1 MNVCK
6 YLLYI
11 GREKEMSL
19 FLNELQHVS
28 EHTQRDPGVIVIVG
42 SGGIGKTKLLRAMKA
57 RAAEMGFRV
66 VSGVGG
72 LVEQNTPFFTV
83 KTLITRLLELDSCKN
98 IHDRE
103 QLILD
108 HVKDEQMR
116 QLLPLLNDIL
126 VLKVTHTSMCTYA
139 SIHVCVWFTVNRRYA
154 CNMLLLAVSTDLYH
168 SAHAS

>member
-1 MNVCK
+1 
-6 YLLYI
+6 
-11 GREKEMSL
+11 MSL

-28 EHTQRDPGVIVIVG
+28 EHTQRYPGMIVIVG

-72 LVEQNTPFFTV
+72 LVEQNAPLFTV

-98 IHDRE
+98 IHNRE

-126 VLKVTHTSMCTYA
+126 VLKVTQICDVHVHVYMCD
-139 SIHVCVWFTVNRRYA
+139 
-154 CNMLLLAVSTDLYH
+154 LL
-168 SAHAS
+168 

>member
-1 MNVCK
+1 MLTI
-6 YLLYI
+6 LLVIRRCTGLMYFEHLYILFALHI

-83 KTLITRLLELDSCKN
+83 RTLITRLLELDSCKN

-108 HVKDEQMR
+108 HVRDEQMR

-126 VLKVTHTSMCTYA
+126 VLKVT
-139 SIHVCVWFTVNRRYA
+139 
-154 CNMLLLAVSTDLYH
+154 L
-168 SAHAS
+168 

>member
-1 MNVCK
+1 
-6 YLLYI
+6 
-11 GREKEMSL
+11 MSL

-83 KTLITRLLELDSCKN
+83 RTLITRLLELDSCKN

-108 HVKDEQMR
+108 HVRDEQMR

-126 VLKVTHTSMCTYA
+126 VLKVT
-139 SIHVCVWFTVNRRYA
+139 
-154 CNMLLLAVSTDLYH
+154 L
-168 SAHAS
+168 